1 MQAEHDAVLQGAK
14 QVTMKLRDGFHSRDA
29 QPDQRL
35 WKNLGYGGKT
45 ANQDTWRYWPQ
56 SGPGPWTI
64 AAPLGAAEYTQ
75 DDLRLFS
82 EGELIYEAKNGER
95 QWDVTWQALA
105 HFYGVLARRVAK
117 DIPLSDAPTGA

>member
-1 MQAEHDAVLQGAK
+1 
-14 QVTMKLRDGFHSRDA
+14 MKLRDGFHSRDA

-45 ANQDTWRYWPQ
+45 GSENTWRYWPQ
-56 SGPGPWTI
+56 SGSGPWTI

-75 DDLRLFS
+75 DNGCLFYQ
-82 EGELIYEAKNGER
+82 GELVYRAKHGEG

-105 HFYGVLARRVAK
+105 HFYGVLARRIAK
-117 DIPLSDAPTGA
+117 DVPLSDLQKGG

>member
-1 MQAEHDAVLQGAK
+1 MR
-14 QVTMKLRDGFHSRDA
+14 LRDGYESRDA

-45 ANQDTWRYWPQ
+45 ASEEAWRYWPQ
-56 SGPGPWTI
+56 VGKGPWTI

-75 DDLRLFS
+75 DGLCLFLD
-82 EGELIYEAKNGER
+82 GELVYEAKEGES

-117 DIPLSDAPTGA
+117 DVPLSPAQHEDLR